1 MLLVFDPEQQY
12 KKNFYLCITQEA
24 TDEELQKVE
33 LFYHVSFFLRE
44 SDGFQ
49 KTKRSIS

>member
-33 LFYHVSFFLRE
+33 LFYHVSFFSERIRWLSKNKE
-44 SDGFQ
+44 
-49 KTKRSIS
+49 KH